1 MLLKA
6 PRPLCV
12 GTKHQRRRPSWIMS
26 LHVLLNDATPDDPPF
41 SKPKQNKTLLCTM
54 DRHQPAHA
62 DPSVQRC
69 GGDGFH
75 VRLDGTVKLITADGL
90 VRLVEGVLEG
100 TAEEPAHNG
109 DPDQRA
115 GHPPPPPISESI
127 NQAPQLA
134 VRRSGGC
141 TATSSS
147 GKHEGQ
153 EPPTPHRPTFRP
165 NPAPTRRTFSFSPP
179 PVPHLARVH

>member
-26 LHVLLNDATPDDPPF
+26 LHVLLNDATPDDPPC

-115 GHPPPPPISESI
+115 GHSPPPPPFSESI

-141 TATSSS
+141 TVTVSS
-147 GKHEGQ
+147 GKHGVRCT
-153 EPPTPHRPTFRP
+153 PPRPYFCQTLPQPGAPSRSPHPL
-165 NPAPTRRTFSFSPP
+165 S
-179 PVPHLARVH
+179 HI